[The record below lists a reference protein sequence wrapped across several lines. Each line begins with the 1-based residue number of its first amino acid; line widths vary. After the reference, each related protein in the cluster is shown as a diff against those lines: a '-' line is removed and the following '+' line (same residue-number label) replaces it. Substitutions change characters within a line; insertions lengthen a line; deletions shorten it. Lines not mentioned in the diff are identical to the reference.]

1 MASKEAL
8 VAKVIARLVGSNV
21 HLATFDFDFCAGPGL
36 GWERPQALQKT
47 LAKLV
52 ACDDQRCVRAVWD
65 NDGRDLTEMPLVPC
79 YSTRTRQALA
89 LRLTWDALRTTV
101 KEMPADKRAVTVLI
115 TQFSIQALWIDT
127 AMRYRC
133 FPTMPSDARSNKAV
147 ALAAV
152 AAHSSNLQFAP
163 PEFVKDKAFM
173 IAACKLNGCAL
184 RMADPVLQ
192 NDRDVVLAA
201 VQNDAYAIRYASDTL
216 RKDPDVVL
224 AAHPP
229 RPRVVGGCDSLNV
242 EIDDA
247 SSV

>member
-21 HLATFDFDFCAGPGL
+21 HLATFDFDFCVGPDL
-36 GWERPQALQKT
+36 DRKRPQALQKT

-52 ACDDQRCVRAVWD
+52 ACNDQRCVRAVWD
-65 NDGRDLTEMPLVPC
+65 NDGRDLTEMPRALF

-89 LRLTWDALRTTV
+89 LSVTWDALRTTV
-101 KEMPADKRAVTVLI
+101 KGMPADKRAVTVLI

-133 FPTMPSDARSNKAV
+133 FSTMPSDARSNKAV

-152 AAHSSNLQFAP
+152 SSHSSNLQFAP
-163 PEFVKDKAFM
+163 PEFLKDKAFI

-216 RKDPDVVL
+216 RKDPDIVL
-224 AAHPP
+224 AAQKPSSHG
-229 RPRVVGGCDSLNV
+229 VFDSLNV